1 MTAQPE
7 RDLVAGVIQLANLLT
22 RRLAPVF
29 EKARITPQQWAILSA
44 LSRADTP
51 MSLASLARTMMVS
64 KQNMTGMMT
73 RLEQLGFAER
83 ADDPKDL
90 RSSRVV
96 LTRRGR
102 ATIEKLRPA
111 YEQWR
116 DGLGGELSE
125 RDLATAAKTIES
137 LITKLSS
144 LRDTTP

>member
-1 MTAQPE
+1 MTGQAE

-29 EKARITPQQWAILSA
+29 EKARVTPQQWAILSV
-44 LSRADTP
+44 LDRSGP
-51 MSLASLARTMMVS
+51 MSLASLARAMMGS
-64 KQNMTGMMT
+64 KQNMTGMMA

-83 ADDPKDL
+83 AGDPEDL

-116 DGLGGELSE
+116 DALSGDVPE
-125 RDLATAAKTIES
+125 RDMATTARTIEQ
-137 LITKLSS
+137 LIERLE
-144 LRDTTP
+144 

>member
-1 MTAQPE
+1 MTGQSE

-29 EKARITPQQWAILSA
+29 EKARVTPQQWAILSVLA
-44 LSRADTP
+44 ASSAP
-51 MSLASLARTMMVS
+51 MSLASLARAMMVS
-64 KQNMTGMMT
+64 KQNMTGMMA

-83 ADDPKDL
+83 TGDPEDL

-102 ATIEKLRPA
+102 TAIDKLRPV

-116 DGLGGELSE
+116 DALGGDIPE
-125 RDLATAAKTIES
+125 RDLATTAKTIEM
-137 LITKLSS
+137 LIDRLS
-144 LRDTTP
+144 D

>member
-1 MTAQPE
+1 MAAQPE

-29 EKARITPQQWAILSA
+29 EKARVTPQQWAILSA
-44 LSRADTP
+44 LSRNNTP

-64 KQNMTGMMT
+64 KQNMTGMMS

-83 ADDPKDL
+83 ADDPEDL
-90 RSSRVV
+90 RSYRVV

-116 DGLGGELSE
+116 DALGAELSE
-125 RDLATAAKTIES
+125 RDLAVAAKTIET
-137 LITKLSS
+137 LIETLS
-144 LRDTTP
+144 D

>member
-1 MTAQPE
+1 MTAEPE

-29 EKARITPQQWAILSA
+29 AKARITPQQWAILSV
-44 LSRADTP
+44 LSRNGAP

-64 KQNMTGMMT
+64 KQNMTGMIT

-83 ADDPKDL
+83 ADAPKDL

-116 DGLGGELSE
+116 DALGGELTE
-125 RDLATAAKTIES
+125 RDVATTAKVVEKLIET
-137 LITKLSS
+137 LT
-144 LRDTTP
+144 

>member
-1 MTAQPE
+1 MTAEPE

-29 EKARITPQQWAILSA
+29 AKARITPQQWAILSV
-44 LSRADTP
+44 LSRNAAP
-51 MSLASLARTMMVS
+51 MSLVSLARTMMVS
-64 KQNMTGMMT
+64 KQNMTGMIT

-102 ATIEKLRPA
+102 TTIEKLRPG

-116 DGLGGELSE
+116 EGLGGELSE
-125 RDLATAAKTIES
+125 RDLATVAKTIET
-137 LITKLSS
+137 LIETLSH
-144 LRDTTP
+144 

>member
-1 MTAQPE
+1 MTGQAE

-29 EKARITPQQWAILSA
+29 EKASVTPQQWAVLSA
-44 LSRADTP
+44 LHQSDGP
-51 MSLASLARTMMVS
+51 MSLAALARSMIVS

-83 ADDPKDL
+83 ADDPEDL

-102 ATIEKLRPA
+102 TTIEKLRPA

-116 DGLGGELSE
+116 NKLAGDLSE
-125 RDLATAAKTIES
+125 RDLATAAKTIDA
-137 LITKLSS
+137 LISRLS
-144 LRDTTP
+144 

>member
-1 MTAQPE
+1 MTAEPE

-29 EKARITPQQWAILSA
+29 AKARITPQQWAILSA
-44 LSRADTP
+44 LSRADAP

-116 DGLGGELSE
+116 DALGGELSE
-125 RDLATAAKTIES
+125 RDLAMTTKTVDT
-137 LITKLSS
+137 LVKNLS
-144 LRDTTP
+144 D

>member
-1 MTAQPE
+1 MTGQPE

-29 EKARITPQQWAILSA
+29 EKARLTPQQWAILSVLA
-44 LSRADTP
+44 ASDSP
-51 MSLASLARTMMVS
+51 MSLASLARAMMVS
-64 KQNMTGMMT
+64 KQNMTGMMA

-83 ADDPKDL
+83 TGDPEDL

-102 ATIEKLRPA
+102 GAIEKLRPA

-116 DGLGGELSE
+116 DALG
-125 RDLATAAKTIES
+125 
-137 LITKLSS
+137 
-144 LRDTTP
+144 

>member
-1 MTAQPE
+1 MTAEPE

-29 EKARITPQQWAILSA
+29 EKARITPQQWAILSV
-44 LSRADTP
+44 LGRATAP

-116 DGLGGELSE
+116 EDLGGDLSE
-125 RDLATAAKTIES
+125 RDLATAAKTIET
-137 LITKLSS
+137 LIATLSA
-144 LRDTTP
+144 

>member
-1 MTAQPE
+1 MAAQPE

-29 EKARITPQQWAILSA
+29 EKARVTPQQWAILSA
-44 LSRADTP
+44 LAKNNAP

-64 KQNMTGMMT
+64 KQNMTGMMS

-83 ADDPKDL
+83 ADDPEDL
-90 RSSRVV
+90 RSYRVV

-116 DGLGGELSE
+116 DALGGELSE
-125 RDLATAAKTIES
+125 RDLASTAKTIEI
-137 LITKLSS
+137 LIRNLS
-144 LRDTTP
+144 D

>member
-29 EKARITPQQWAILSA
+29 EKARITPQQWAVLSA
-44 LSRADTP
+44 LAAHGTP

-73 RLEQLGFAER
+73 RLEQLGLAER

-102 ATIEKLRPA
+102 TTIEKLRPA

-116 DGLGGELSE
+116 DALGGELSE
-125 RDLATAAKTIES
+125 RDLAAAARTIET
-137 LITKLSS
+137 LIEKLSN
-144 LRDTTP
+144 

>member
-1 MTAQPE
+1 MTVQPE

-29 EKARITPQQWAILSA
+29 EKARITPQQWAILSV
-44 LSRADTP
+44 LSRSTAP

-116 DGLGGELSE
+116 EGLGGELSE
-125 RDLATAAKTIES
+125 RDLATAAKTIET
-137 LITKLSS
+137 LIETLS
-144 LRDTTP
+144 D

>member
-1 MTAQPE
+1 MTAEPE

-29 EKARITPQQWAILSA
+29 AKARITPQQWAILSV
-44 LSRADTP
+44 LSRNGAP

-64 KQNMTGMMT
+64 KQNMTGMIT

-83 ADDPKDL
+83 VDDPKDL

-102 ATIEKLRPA
+102 ATVDKLRPA

-116 DGLGGELSE
+116 DALGGEVSE
-125 RDLATAAKTIES
+125 RDLATAAKTVET
-137 LITKLSS
+137 LIANLS
-144 LRDTTP
+144 D

>member
-1 MTAQPE
+1 MAAQPE

-29 EKARITPQQWAILSA
+29 EKARVTPQQWAILSA
-44 LSRADTP
+44 LSRIDTP

-64 KQNMTGMMT
+64 KQNMTGMMA

-83 ADDPKDL
+83 AEDPEDL
-90 RSSRVV
+90 RSSRVA

-102 ATIEKLRPA
+102 TTIEKLRPA

-116 DGLGGELSE
+116 DALGGKLSE
-125 RDLATAAKTIES
+125 RDLATAAKTIENF
-137 LITKLSS
+137 IEILS
-144 LRDTTP
+144 

>member
-1 MTAQPE
+1 MTAEPE
-7 RDLVAGVIQLANLLT
+7 RDLIAGVIQLANLLT
-22 RRLAPVF
+22 RRLAPIF
-29 EKARITPQQWAILSA
+29 AKARITPQQWAILSV

-102 ATIEKLRPA
+102 ATIEKLRPV

-116 DGLGGELSE
+116 DAVGRDLSE
-125 RDLATAAKTIES
+125 RDLATAAKSIET
-137 LITKLSS
+137 LIGTLAS
-144 LRDTTP
+144 

>member
-1 MTAQPE
+1 MAAQAE

-29 EKARITPQQWAILSA
+29 EKARVTPQQWAILSV
-44 LSRADTP
+44 LDRSGP
-51 MSLASLARTMMVS
+51 MSLASLARAMMVS
-64 KQNMTGMMT
+64 KQNMTGMMV

-83 ADDPKDL
+83 SGDPEDL

-116 DGLGGELSE
+116 AALAGDVSE
-125 RDLATAAKTIES
+125 RDMATAARTIEQ
-137 LITKLSS
+137 LIEKLSAG
-144 LRDTTP
+144 

>member
-29 EKARITPQQWAILSA
+29 EKARITPQQWAILSV
-44 LSRADTP
+44 LSRAETS

-102 ATIEKLRPA
+102 ATTEKLRPT

-116 DGLGGELSE
+116 EGLGGELSE
-125 RDLATAAKTIES
+125 RDLATAAKTIET
-137 LITKLSS
+137 LIEKLSE
-144 LRDTTP
+144 